1 MKQPKQIGPESVA
14 AGSQALTK
22 KYASPSFSGCANFNA
37 SRPAL
42 TMRMVL
48 DRFNIKYKNGK
59 ADTWQ
64 PVKCGKCGHH
74 EAWVMLHGKHGHSG
88 GYRCNKCG
96 TRGSAIKIMAAFMG
110 LPEGVVR
117 GML

>member
-1 MKQPKQIGPESVA
+1 MTYKQNGLASAPTD
-14 AGSQALTK
+14 QALTK
-22 KYASPSFSGCANFNA
+22 KYPSPRFSGSANSTA
-37 SRPAL
+37 PRPVL

-48 DRFNIKYKNGK
+48 DRFNIKYKDGL
-59 ADTWQ
+59 ATQWQ

-74 EAWVMLHGKHGHSG
+74 EAWVMLHGKHGHIG

-96 TRGSAIKIMAAFMG
+96 TRGASVKVMAAFMG